1 MSQTTQSSSG
11 SVNPATRRHDDSS
24 EDSDG
29 YTIIHNDNESSTEE
43 EEDSEEYDTSDEDQS
58 EESSSHVCKEDL
70 EEEETDSAEEDPNKD
85 DAGYLDFLIEAYDSL
100 LSRYNS
106 KQAVALASRVAVRR
120 IYQGSLIQEAVKL
133 VGKDAVR
140 KLAIIGSLQ
149 GTNAKKITKTIQVTC
164 SGETVKG
171 DKTIQ
176 QLVQSN
182 IISQRGSKY
191 DSSNKKIHLNL
202 IAAAMP
208 HAAFQYLD
216 DAQSTDVPRI
226 KSRHSIKTSLPLQLQ
241 YLEAGAFPL
250 GTKTRKA
257 HLHWS
262 SQLLKSLNCKFNP
275 TIYKRNMNQAVVYES
290 MEWLTERLDD
300 IERSLNLNDTEKDI
314 NIKQFFKKHYA
325 IAHKLRAKEA
335 KQKEAKQKEGKSKK
349 ATRAER
355 RRRRQNATEAD

>member
-1 MSQTTQSSSG
+1 MSQTIQSSSE
-11 SVNPATRRHDDSS
+11 SVHPANRYHDYSS

-29 YTIIHNDNESSTEE
+29 YTIVHNNNESSTED
-43 EEDSEEYDTSDEDQS
+43 EEDSAEYGSSDEDQS
-58 EESSSHVCKEDL
+58 EESGSNHVCKEDL
-70 EEEETDSAEEDPNKD
+70 EEEEADSAGEDTNKD
-85 DAGYLDFLIEAYDSL
+85 DTGYLDFLIEAYDSL
-100 LSRYNS
+100 LSRYDS
-106 KQAVALASRVAVRR
+106 KQAVALASRVAARR

-133 VGKDAVR
+133 VGENAVR

-171 DKTIQ
+171 YKTIQ
-176 QLVQSN
+176 QLAQSN

-208 HAAFQYLD
+208 HAAFQYMD
-216 DAQSTDVPRI
+216 DAHFTDIPRI
-226 KSRHSIKTSLPLQLQ
+226 KSRHSIETSLPLQLQ
-241 YLEAGAFPL
+241 YLEAGSFPL
-250 GTKTRKA
+250 GIKTRKA

-275 TIYKRNMNQAVVYES
+275 TIYKRNMKQAVDYES
-290 MEWLTERLDD
+290 MEWLTERLND
-300 IERSLNLNDTEKDI
+300 IEGSLTLNDKEKDI
-314 NIKQFFKKHYA
+314 DVKQFFKKHYA
-325 IAHKLRAKEA
+325 IAQESRAKA
-335 KQKEAKQKEGKSKK
+335 ATQNEGKSKK

-355 RRRRQNATEAD
+355 RRRRQNATGAD